1 MLLVRSL
8 SSSSV
13 AVTPSKGSNFS
24 PNWTILSWAFITGIL
39 LSIVIFGFT
48 TTELST
54 IVVLFP
60 LSVALYIT
68 L

>member
-1 MLLVRSL
+1 MLLVRSP

-39 LSIVIFGFT
+39 LSVVIFGFT